1 MLDKYNVLQAELIKR
16 ELAKKNLVDFM
27 RYKFENFYNKKFNDC
42 WYYGYI
48 AEYLKACMLGQID
61 RLIINEPPSHG
72 KSEQIV
78 KSFVPFVWLNDPSFK
93 IIYTTYGADLTK
105 DGGLS
110 VKTFINSKV
119 YRNLGADFKLVS
131 DEIFNI
137 TNDKGGR
144 MFSTTTGGAVT
155 GFHCNALIIDDPLKA
170 AECYSQTAKN
180 NVEEYYTGSLLS
192 RLKNDEANFVVIIM
206 QRLAVD
212 DLVGRLKDKD
222 GFHHICLQALNERKT
237 YYFMPNEKRITHSIN
252 NDEELELFYERE
264 EQEALNPFLKP
275 VEKLLR
281 DKEEMGEVVFNT
293 QMQQDPV
300 ITEAGFFEKEKL
312 SYINDFDMPS
322 QNDYI
327 IIDSA
332 ESTSKTADDR
342 AIVASGISINEDN
355 QTLLIVKDIL
365 HGKWELED
373 FCENA
378 ITMMLRYPNAPVFI
392 ELAGGG
398 ITFHR
403 ELQKYI
409 NKKNTEFRR
418 DGKAI
423 LTNIVQGFKPITK
436 ESKNHQIQALA
447 PLYNTGFLKFKH
459 TCLNKEQAIKE
470 LLAFDPS
477 KKNNTDNVIDC
488 IAKMLILDGVY
499 PLDNNNSKNT
509 LSDISYRYKRG
520 WRI

>member
-1 MLDKYNVLQAELIKR
+1 MLDNNYNIINAELIKR

-27 RYKFENFYNKKFNDC
+27 RYKFEKYYNATFNDN
-42 WYYGYI
+42 WHYDYI
-48 AEYLKACMLGQID
+48 AEHLESCLKGDIT
-61 RLIINEPPSHG
+61 RLIINEPPSYG
-72 KSEQIV
+72 KTEQIV
-78 KSFVPFVWLNDPSFK
+78 KCFMPYAWINHPHLKF
-93 IIYTTYGADLTK
+93 IYTTYGGDLTK
-105 DGGLS
+105 ENAQTTRD
-110 VKTFINSKV
+110 FIKSKA
-119 YRNLGADFKLVS
+119 YINLGINFKLIN
-131 DEIFNI
+131 DEIYNFS
-137 TNDKGGR
+137 NDKGGR
-144 MFSTTTGGAVT
+144 VFSTTVGSAVT
-155 GFHCNALIIDDPLKA
+155 GIHCNGLIIDDPLKA
-170 AECYSQTAKN
+170 IESFSKAAKDK
-180 NVEEYYTGSLLS
+180 VEDYYKGSLLS
-192 RLKNDEANFVVIIM
+192 RLLDSKSFVIIIM
-206 QRLAVD
+206 QRLATD
-212 DLVGRLKDKD
+212 DLVGRLEDT
-222 GFHHICLQALNERKT
+222 GFTKICLKAINEKKEY
-237 YYFMPNEKRITHSIN
+237 YYFNNE
-252 NDEELELFYERE
+252 LYYERE
-264 EQEALNPFLKP
+264 ANEPLFATKYDLATLERIKT
-275 VEKLLR
+275 
-281 DKEEMGEVVFNT
+281 EMGELEFST
-293 QMQQDPV
+293 QMLQEPYV
-300 ITEAGFFEKEKL
+300 SEVGFFEKEKL
-312 SYINDFDMPS
+312 SFINDYEIPS

-403 ELQKYI
+403 ELLKYI

-423 LTNIVQGFKPITK
+423 LTNIVQGFKPIIK

-470 LLAFDPS
+470 LLAFDPA

-509 LSDISYRYKRG
+509 LSNISFRFKKGG